1 MEADNRTDFVADS
14 IRTSPNC
21 EKIKASATV
30 AKTSKKLITKDMLIG
45 DIVVKYPNAVQVLIE
60 NGFHCIGCSVS
71 PYETLEQGGA
81 MHGWDEEQFRG
92 IMDAMNRIAE
102 AEEKA
107 QRAAEKK
114 KGKK

>member
-1 MEADNRTDFVADS
+1 M
-14 IRTSPNC
+14 
-21 EKIKASATV
+21 